1 MSPRRNRTTL
11 GLLDTVVILVLAFTA
26 DLFLLWMASQI
37 LGLNLFEHLPGWLMA
52 LSKSIWSYVT
62 GAASSIL
69 LGFLRRRINTST
81 RTPNYLLWS
90 GGTAAAILLALTLV
104 MSSIVRPL
112 PVNGAVQTSEFTLKF
127 YARPPGNADKAGQ
140 SQGSDLGPL
149 LAFQQRTPKIRQ
161 RENIALQPGGFY
173 KTTADLPSR
182 CEQFMARVY
191 RVATESEMLG
201 DPTSPPIEISFFR
214 SPKDPVAA
222 RVEVIEE
229 CVDGSGCSISK
240 VDLGWAS
247 DGKAC
252 NLAAR

>member
-140 SQGSDLGPL
+140 SQGSDLGPPPCL
-149 LAFQQRTPKIRQ
+149 SAEDPQNSTKREYRTSAWWVLQDNSRLAFSMRTIH
-161 RENIALQPGGFY
+161 GTGV
-173 KTTADLPSR
+173 SR
-182 CEQFMARVY
+182 CDRERDV
-191 RVATESEMLG
+191 G
-201 DPTSPPIEISFFR
+201 
-214 SPKDPVAA
+214 
-222 RVEVIEE
+222 
-229 CVDGSGCSISK
+229 
-240 VDLGWAS
+240 
-247 DGKAC
+247 
-252 NLAAR
+252 